1 MSSHEST
8 KKLGLLSVMAL
19 AVASIV
25 SPAVA
30 QDLVLEEVVV
40 TATKRASK
48 IQDISG
54 TVNVLTGASM
64 DRLKAFEFK
73 DLELQTAGLTLSVP
87 NARNASISLRGIST
101 DPE

>member
-8 KKLGLLSVMAL
+8 KKLGPSSVLAL
-19 AVASIV
+19 AVASII

-54 TVNVLTGASM
+54 TVNVLTGASI
-64 DRLKAFEFK
+64 DRLKAF
-73 DLELQTAGLTLSVP
+73 
-87 NARNASISLRGIST
+87 
-101 DPE
+101 